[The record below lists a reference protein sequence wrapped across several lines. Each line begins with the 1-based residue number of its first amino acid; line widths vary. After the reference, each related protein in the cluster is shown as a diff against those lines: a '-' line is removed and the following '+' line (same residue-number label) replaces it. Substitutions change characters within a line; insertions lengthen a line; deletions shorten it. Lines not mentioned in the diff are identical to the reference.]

1 VPRQDPAPATSS
13 LPTVVPVLEETV
25 ENTVGTVEEV
35 VADPVGTVED
45 VVQDPVGTVTGVVG
59 GILPPPAK
67 PKKPLLPGLGG

>member
-1 VPRQDPAPATSS
+1 
-13 LPTVVPVLEETV
+13 
-25 ENTVGTVEEV
+25 